1 MYSALQDL
9 NNQSQ
14 MFRKP
19 SIEKIKRGGLG
30 SSGKGRV
37 SLLPSPVSSHLLLLI
52 LLLLLFF
59 FFFESGGGGGG
70 EFALCFEFACT
81 PLSECLEEETKC

>member
-1 MYSALQDL
+1 MIYVVYSALQDL

-52 LLLLLFF
+52 LLLLLLFF
-59 FFFESGGGGGG
+59 FSSQGAGLGGSLRYVLNLP
-70 EFALCFEFACT
+70 ALHYLNA
-81 PLSECLEEETKC
+81 